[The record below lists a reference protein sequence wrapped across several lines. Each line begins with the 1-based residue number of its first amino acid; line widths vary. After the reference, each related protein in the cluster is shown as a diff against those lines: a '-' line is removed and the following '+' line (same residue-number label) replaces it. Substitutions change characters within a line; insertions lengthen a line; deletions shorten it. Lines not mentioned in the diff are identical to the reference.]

1 MYSVIDKDLD
11 NQITIK
17 RLMVVYLKK
26 KTKMKLSCNY
36 SCKTCFYITIVTQSN
51 FNKGYNIINITVEL
65 R

>member
-1 MYSVIDKDLD
+1 MYSIINKDLE
-11 NQITIK
+11 NQITNK
-17 RLMVVYLKK
+17 WLMVVYLK

-36 SCKTCFYITIVTQSN
+36 SCKTCPYTTIVTQTN